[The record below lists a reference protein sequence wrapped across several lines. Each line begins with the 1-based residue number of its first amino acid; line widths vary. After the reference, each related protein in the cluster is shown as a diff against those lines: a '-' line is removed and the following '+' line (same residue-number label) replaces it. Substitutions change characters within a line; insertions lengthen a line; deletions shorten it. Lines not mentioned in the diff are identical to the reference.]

1 MPHKSTAFPSGLV
14 WLRVMASVLAWLLV
28 VVFIHR
34 LAHAYQYEL
43 VEMLSL
49 PVLRVI
55 ATTLLLTALIYFI
68 ALSLPWLPNPG
79 VHGLGM
85 TLVWVTLLVLG
96 HSLSHMGF
104 HDAQSML
111 LAMRDALGP
120 ITIAL
125 LVIIYGLVL
134 AMPFLPGVELGL
146 LIMAVFGPAGALA
159 AYLATLG
166 GLMLAYGV
174 GRALPEHVIVKWL
187 GRVGVVLP
195 NGGIVAAVDRMIA
208 PKATDLS
215 PPRRLAANLLNHR
228 HLSLAL
234 CLNFPGN
241 AALGGGGGVAL
252 LCGASRQFGW
262 RAFVLT
268 IAIAISPVPILV
280 LACLGQCGCRTG
292 PRSMSKEIRYSLQTD
307 DRKPGQIVPV
317 YHNRQRTNGHLTC
330 SPLANNSSFG

>member
-1 MPHKSTAFPSGLV
+1 MSHKSTAFPSGLV
-14 WLRVMASVLAWLLV
+14 WLRVMATVLAWLLV

-34 LAHAYQYEL
+34 LAHAYEYEL

-49 PVLRVI
+49 PVLRVT
-55 ATTLLLTALIYFI
+55 ATTLLLAALIYFI
-68 ALSLPWLPNPG
+68 VLSLPWLPNPG
-79 VHGLGM
+79 VHSVCM
-85 TLVWVTLLVLG
+85 ALVWATLLVLG

-104 HDAQSML
+104 HDSQTML
-111 LAMRDALGP
+111 LTMRDSLGP
-120 ITIAL
+120 IAIGL

-159 AYLATLG
+159 AYVATLG
-166 GLMLAYGV
+166 GLMLAYGA

-195 NGGIVAAVDRMIA
+195 HGGITAAVNSMIA
-208 PKATDLS
+208 PKPTDLS
-215 PPRRLAANLLNHR
+215 PPRRLATNLLNHR
-228 HLSLAL
+228 YLSLAV

-252 LCGASRQFGW
+252 LCGVSRQFGW

-280 LACLGQCGCRTG
+280 LAGLLSTEPLMEHHGFLHNGLT
-292 PRSMSKEIRYSLQTD
+292 
-307 DRKPGQIVPV
+307 QIETLFV
-317 YHNRQRTNGHLTC
+317 HD
-330 SPLANNSSFG
+330 